1 MKINRFFQF
10 FVVKERKFYPLF
22 IEQAQIIK
30 DSAILLK
37 RLFTE
42 SNREAQWEIYREI
55 KTNETKCDKVTSVI
69 YDELNKTMITPFD
82 REDVHLLASKTDTF
96 LDFIHDSARKQVM
109 YSPKATHKDLI
120 TIVDSICELSDL
132 LYKIMQNLE
141 FIPKKGDMITDDCK
155 AIKQIEHTVDEVFEN
170 FICYLFE
177 NEKDAIELVKSK
189 NIVQALED
197 STDKAKD
204 VSDTIRSIIIKLA

>member
-1 MKINRFFQF
+1 MKIDRFFQF

-30 DSAILLK
+30 ESALLLK
-37 RLFTE
+37 RLFEE
-42 SNREAQWEIYREI
+42 SNRDTQWEIYREI
-55 KTNETKCDKVTSVI
+55 KSNETKCDRVTSII
-69 YDELNKTMITPFD
+69 YEELNRTMITPFD
-82 REDVHLLASKTDTF
+82 REDIHLLASKTDTF

-109 YSPKATHKDLI
+109 YSPKVTHKDLT
-120 TIVDSICELSDL
+120 TIVDSICELSEL
-132 LYKIMQNLE
+132 ILKIMQNLE
-141 FIPKKGDMITDDCK
+141 FIPKKGEVITDDGK
-155 AIKQIEHTVDEVFEN
+155 AIKQIEHSVDEVFEN

-204 VSDTIRSIIIKLA
+204 VSDIIRSIIIKLA